1 MIAGLNFDAYFAFG
15 KAKDIQI
22 VGYGA
27 SELED
32 LMSISAQKKN
42 KYLSP
47 DWQPEKGLFYRSDHI
62 SFAKIGIPVLYTDP
76 GIDMID
82 GGRDKGIELVNGY
95 YLGGCYH
102 KTCDELGDDWD
113 YAGIEQ
119 DLEIFAD
126 FLLNLANSADTYP
139 NWYEGNEF
147 KAIRDK
153 SLSQ

>member
-1 MIAGLNFDAYFAFG
+1 MKIDDQGRLDFSR
-15 KAKDIQI
+15 KAL
-22 VGYGA
+22 
-27 SELED
+27 LEKPEGWTPPPKRD
-32 LMSISAQKKN
+32 KN
-42 KYLSP
+42 
-47 DWQPEKGLFYRSDHI
+47 H
-62 SFAKIGIPVLYTDP
+62 
-76 GIDMID
+76 

-113 YAGIEQ
+113 YSGIEQ

>member
-1 MIAGLNFDAYFAFG
+1 MHLEKQKIFKF
-15 KAKDIQI
+15 
-22 VGYGA
+22 GYGA

-102 KTCDELGDDWD
+102 KTCDELGDDWN

-126 FLLNLANSADTYP
+126 FLLNLANSADVYP

>member
-1 MIAGLNFDAYFAFG
+1 M
-15 KAKDIQI
+15 
-22 VGYGA
+22 
-27 SELED
+27 
-32 LMSISAQKKN
+32 
-42 KYLSP
+42 SP